1 VSARHNWVPDD
12 EESVMFR
19 LTCIDLDNGEF
30 AVYLNNHYLG
40 SEDGSVE
47 KLYLGDVLERLSRM
61 PGVQL
66 QTIQQPVPGDEEWC
80 WNDVAD
86 SVLTPSHILRREM
99 TVGGMLTRLQ
109 QYPQDALCTGT
120 FWLEDDF
127 LAVDGSLD
135 SATIAAAMERA
146 YYAHDANYGF
156 NWDHLRLAINE
167 VKDL

>member
-1 VSARHNWVPDD
+1 VSARRNWVPDD

-40 SEDGSVE
+40 SEDGSGE
-47 KLYLGDVLERLSRM
+47 KLYLGDVLERLSGM

-66 QTIQQPVPGDEEWC
+66 QTIQQPVPDDEEWY

-86 SVLTPSHILRREM
+86 SVLTPSHIWRREM

-120 FWLEDDF
+120 FWLEDNF
-127 LAVDGSLD
+127 LKVDGSLD

>member
-1 VSARHNWVPDD
+1 VSARRSWVPDD

-40 SEDGSVE
+40 SEDGSGE

-66 QTIQQPVPGDEEWC
+66 KTIQQPVPVDEEWC

-127 LAVDGSLD
+127 LEVDGSLD

-156 NWDHLRLAINE
+156 NLDHLRLAINE